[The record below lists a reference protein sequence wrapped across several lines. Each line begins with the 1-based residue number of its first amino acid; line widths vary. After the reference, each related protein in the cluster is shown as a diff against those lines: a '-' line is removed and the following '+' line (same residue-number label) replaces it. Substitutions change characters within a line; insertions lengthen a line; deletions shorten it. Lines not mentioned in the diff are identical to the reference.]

1 MGRIRPALNSMDNF
15 IIIHICVLENQGHE
29 CQTTHWWIISGGSG
43 YGSGAVG
50 RIGWSP
56 PGQH

>member
-15 IIIHICVLENQGHE
+15 IIIHICVLENQGH
-29 CQTTHWWIISGGSG
+29 CYQTTHRWIISGGSG